1 MPDPSLL
8 PPAGRRPPLQATR
21 LPPPARQPSSAKD
34 RRPGEPPP
42 PVSADQPTRRV
53 LGRGPQQSASRGTA
67 SSRRQQTQQSQA
79 SAAQQPTV
87 AQPTDAP
94 QQAGAQGL
102 PQIFSMVHDAVSKL
116 QDLGVQIGERMLRA
130 LDTIGTRV

>member
-42 PVSADQPTRRV
+42 PVSADQPTRRI
-53 LGRGPQQSASRGTA
+53 LGRGPQQSASRGTTA
-67 SSRRQQTQQSQA
+67 AGRRPQA
-79 SAAQQPTV
+79 PAQQPAE
-87 AQPTDAP
+87 AQPTDTP
-94 QQAGAQGL
+94 QQTAGAQGM